1 MSKIGKHL
9 REMRRRRNLPMRELA
24 IRSGISHSTI
34 SLIERDR
41 ISPTVDTL
49 GAILDAL
56 GTTLP
61 GFFSGIHSGVP
72 ASPFYPAQDSIEIG
86 NSDSVSYRMIGI
98 NFPNRHLLL
107 LRETYAP
114 GADSGEAFA
123 HNAQEAGDRYH
134 WRSRGDGRRPDTRA
148 VAGGRLLFRQPAVA
162 PLPQRRRPTERDRQ
176 RGDAANLLRSKYS
189 PWVSTAGEPLLSGE
203 WLVLFYGVS

>member
-24 IRSGISHSTI
+24 ARSGISHSTI
-34 SLIERDR
+34 SLIERDH
-41 ISPTVDTL
+41 ISPTIDTL

-61 GFFSGIHSGVP
+61 GFFSGIHPGVP
-72 ASPFYPAQDSIEIG
+72 ASPFYPAQDSVEIG

-107 LRETYAP
+107 LRETYSP
-114 GADSGEAFA
+114 GADSGEPFT
-123 HNAQEAGDRYH
+123 HNAQEAGIVIAGTVELTVGEE
-134 WRSRGDGRRPDTRA
+134 SRVLLPGDGYYFDS
-148 VAGGRLLFRQPAVA
+148 RQPHRFRNVDDCPSEIISAVT
-162 PLPQRRRPTERDRQ
+162 PPT
-176 RGDAANLLRSKYS
+176 Y
-189 PWVSTAGEPLLSGE
+189 
-203 WLVLFYGVS
+203 

>member
-24 IRSGISHSTI
+24 VRSGISHSTI

-86 NSDSVSYRMIGI
+86 NSDSVSYRMIGV
-98 NFPNRHLLL
+98 NFPNRQLLL

-123 HNAQEAGDRYH
+123 HNAQEAGIVITGAVEVTVGDQTRVLLP
-134 WRSRGDGRRPDTRA
+134 GDGYYFDSRQSHRFRNVNDRPSEIVSA
-148 VAGGRLLFRQPAVA
+148 VTP
-162 PLPQRRRPTERDRQ
+162 PT
-176 RGDAANLLRSKYS
+176 Y
-189 PWVSTAGEPLLSGE
+189 
-203 WLVLFYGVS
+203 

>member
-1 MSKIGKHL
+1 MSKVGKHL

-61 GFFSGIHSGVP
+61 GFFSGIHSAVP
-72 ASPFYPAQDSIEIG
+72 ASPFYPVQDSIEIG
-86 NSDSVSYRMIGI
+86 NSDSVSYRMIGV
-98 NFPNRHLLL
+98 NFPNRQLLL

-123 HNAQEAGDRYH
+123 HNAQEAGIVITGAVEVTVGDQTRVLLP
-134 WRSRGDGRRPDTRA
+134 GDGYYFDSRQSHRFRNVDGRPSEIVSA
-148 VAGGRLLFRQPAVA
+148 VTP
-162 PLPQRRRPTERDRQ
+162 PT
-176 RGDAANLLRSKYS
+176 Y
-189 PWVSTAGEPLLSGE
+189 
-203 WLVLFYGVS
+203 